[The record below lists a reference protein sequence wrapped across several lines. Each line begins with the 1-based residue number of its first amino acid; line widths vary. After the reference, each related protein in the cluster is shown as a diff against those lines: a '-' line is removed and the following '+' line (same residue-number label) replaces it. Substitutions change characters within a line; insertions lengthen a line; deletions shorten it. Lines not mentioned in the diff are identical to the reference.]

1 VQLGLLQREIDLV
14 IEAKP
19 KVWLDVKDTQRKY
32 GKAEADRW
40 IQIMQA
46 AKSERKDIVF
56 LVYSQAGYTRG
67 TQQRLVENGAYIV
80 S

>member
-1 VQLGLLQREIDLV
+1 LRQREIDLV

-19 KVWLDVKDTQRKY
+19 EVWVDVKDTKSKY

-40 IQIMQA
+40 IQVMQA

-56 LVYSQAGYTRG
+56 LVYSQAGFTKG
-67 TQQRLVENGAYIV
+67 TKERLRQNGAFIV
-80 S
+80 SG